1 METQIDR
8 YPVSELTTRYN
19 VGKSKLYADY
29 LAQCKIKPA
38 KIQGRSYVLSEDL
51 KRLDEYHVAQ
61 GLGEEAIAQFLQ
73 TLPDSDDDSA
83 LVHTNITSVLQNEF
97 QACSGEIMA
106 YYRIA
111 NLSQKFLLTIQEA
124 SILSGMPKAE
134 IRRAIKEKKLAAVKM
149 GATKVRQIDLQEYI
163 EFKFQTLT
171 QANLIPS
178 VSTTFK

>member
-1 METQIDR
+1 VETQIDR
-8 YPVSELTTRYN
+8 YPVSELTSRYN

-29 LAQCKIKPA
+29 LAQCKIKPT
-38 KIQGRSYVLSEDL
+38 KIQGRSYVSSEDL

-73 TLPDSDDDSA
+73 NLPSAEDDSV
-83 LVHTNITSVLQNEF
+83 LVQTSAISVFQNEF
-97 QACSGEIMA
+97 QACSCEIVA
-106 YYRIA
+106 YYRMA

-163 EFKFQTLT
+163 EFKFQACLSG
-171 QANLIPS
+171 N
-178 VSTTFK
+178 